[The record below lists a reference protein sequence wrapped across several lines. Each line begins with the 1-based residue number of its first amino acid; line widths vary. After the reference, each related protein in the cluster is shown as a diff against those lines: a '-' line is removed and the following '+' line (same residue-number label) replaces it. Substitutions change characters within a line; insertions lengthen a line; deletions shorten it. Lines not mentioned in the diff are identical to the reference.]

1 LSYACWEANSFIEAE
16 LKRWSSDNPKA
27 SLMRRKRSAIVH
39 AARKLFLE
47 GGYAKTSMD
56 SIADAAGVG
65 IKTVYRHFENKDD
78 LFSAVMRA
86 ACNPSAFDESSG
98 EEQETPK
105 DSGEPWFSKPPRTAL
120 LMAGIEYLE
129 HTLSDEQ
136 LALYRVV
143 TRDAHLFPEL
153 GKHYREQVIER
164 RNVIFG
170 QYLDRWASV
179 EKWKI
184 KDKRGAANAFSG
196 LLKAGIF
203 DDALHGLR
211 KIDQSD
217 IETHARLAAAQ
228 MLVLLNSRAV

>member
-1 LSYACWEANSFIEAE
+1 M
-16 LKRWSSDNPKA
+16 KRWSSDNPKA

-56 SIADAAGVG
+56 GIADAAGVG
-65 IKTVYRHFENKDD
+65 IKTIYRHFENKDD

-86 ACNPSAFDESSG
+86 ACDPSAFDELSG
-98 EEQETPK
+98 EAREKTK
-105 DSGEPWFSKPPRTAL
+105 DAEEPWFSKPPRSAL

-143 TRDAHLFPEL
+143 TQDAHLFPEL
-153 GKHYREQVIER
+153 GKHYREQVVER
-164 RNVIFG
+164 RNEIFG
-170 QYLDRWASV
+170 RYLDRWASA

-184 KDKRGAANAFSG
+184 KDKRSAANTFSG

-211 KIDQSD
+211 KINQSD
-217 IETHARLAAAQ
+217 IEAQARLAAIQ

>member
-1 LSYACWEANSFIEAE
+1 MLLGAGSSIEAE

-27 SLMRRKRSAIVH
+27 SLMKRKRSAIVH

-86 ACNPSAFDESSG
+86 ACDPSAFDELSG
-98 EEQETPK
+98 KQQTRTKEPEEA
-105 DSGEPWFSKPPRTAL
+105 WLSKPPRTAL
-120 LMAGIEYLE
+120 VLAGIEYLE
-129 HTLSDEQ
+129 HVLSAEQ

-143 TRDAHLFPEL
+143 TQDAHLFPEL
-153 GKHYREQVIER
+153 GKHYREQVVER
-164 RNVIFG
+164 RNDLFG
-170 QYLDRWASV
+170 RYLNRWAHA

-184 KDKRGAANAFSG
+184 KDSRAAANIFSG

-211 KIDQSD
+211 KIRPLR
-217 IETHARLAAAQ
+217 H
-228 MLVLLNSRAV
+228 